1 MIGSASL
8 RLSAELWGTRAAV
21 TQGNSLMSTINLRA
35 CRSWGE
41 FYTLDHITPLF
52 KGERCSNIWQS
63 LMTGAQEGYAT
74 FTSLKATTR
83 TGRSEGR
90 VRKVRSDNLCGREMF
105 AFIFPRVCIFQVFY
119 NEHVSFNTFLL
130 E

>member
-1 MIGSASL
+1 METLISAEPARVRNQL
-8 RLSAELWGTRAAV
+8 TVVETRNDRLGLPQISAELWGTRAAV

-63 LMTGAQEGYAT
+63 LLTGAQGGYAT
-74 FTSLKATTR
+74 LQQRQLSESDHTR
-83 TGRSEGR
+83 R
-90 VRKVRSDNLCGREMF
+90 RKRGAPEKGQERQPLW
-105 AFIFPRVCIFQVFY
+105 
-119 NEHVSFNTFLL
+119 T
-130 E
+130 